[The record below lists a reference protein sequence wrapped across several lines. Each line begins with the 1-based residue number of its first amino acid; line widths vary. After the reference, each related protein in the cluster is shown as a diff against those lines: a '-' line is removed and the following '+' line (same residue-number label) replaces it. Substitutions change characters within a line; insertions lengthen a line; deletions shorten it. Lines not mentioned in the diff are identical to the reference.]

1 MQPQRTL
8 LFLHKPQICSHLASA
23 CSHNI
28 FSQFIC
34 RSKTGAD
41 ASGSKRLELI
51 VKNDALNRGG
61 KRARR
66 EEPAAATVA
75 ASVAAGV
82 HESGSVSASW
92 PHASVHAGSV
102 GASWWRASTH
112 AGRLVGC
119 MHSRLLSW
127 RRAQAFNAR
136 DGPAKSRPNS
146 RTPTPPNVAPLVRV
160 NGQSTDPTATSVVT
174 SSEGFGQGSGE
185 N

>member
-28 FSQFIC
+28 FVQFIC

-41 ASGSKRLELI
+41 VSGSKRLQLI
-51 VKNDALNRGG
+51 VKNDALNRGD
-61 KRARR
+61 KCARR

-82 HESGSVSASW
+82 HESGPVSALW
-92 PHASVHAGSV
+92 RHASAHASSV
-102 GASWWRASTH
+102 GASWRRASTH

-119 MHSRLLSW
+119 MHSRLLLW
-127 RRAQAFNAR
+127 QRAQAFNAR
-136 DGPAKSRPNS
+136 DGPMKPRPND
-146 RTPTPPNVAPLVRV
+146 RTSTHPTWPH
-160 NGQSTDPTATSVVT
+160 
-174 SSEGFGQGSGE
+174 SSELTVKALTRQQRPL
-185 N
+185 

>member
-1 MQPQRTL
+1 MHVATTNHY
-8 LFLHKPQICSHLASA
+8 FLQKPQICSHLANA

-28 FSQFIC
+28 FVQFIC

-41 ASGSKRLELI
+41 ASGSKRLQLI
-51 VKNDALNRGG
+51 VKNDALNRGD

-75 ASVAAGV
+75 ASVAARV

-92 PHASVHAGSV
+92 RHASAHAGSV
-102 GASWWRASTH
+102 GASTH

-127 RRAQAFNAR
+127 WRAQAFNAR
-136 DGPAKSRPNS
+136 NDPMKPWPNS
-146 RTPTPPNVAPLVRV
+146 RIATPQTRPH
-160 NGQSTDPTATSVVT
+160 S
-174 SSEGFGQGSGE
+174 
-185 N
+185 